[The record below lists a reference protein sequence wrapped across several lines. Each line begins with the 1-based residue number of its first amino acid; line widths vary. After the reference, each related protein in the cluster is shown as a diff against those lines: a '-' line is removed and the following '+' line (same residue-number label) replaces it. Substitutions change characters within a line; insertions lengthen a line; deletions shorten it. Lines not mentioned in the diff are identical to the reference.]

1 MTKTRKAIVI
11 FTTLAIL
18 CSFFVVVFA
27 VGNSGTEDEVLPSM
41 ANAYEYAQAPEGVY
55 VFRYYGSDPSA
66 DLDIDTSE
74 CVVDR
79 LYAYHSATSSV
90 VEIFAQ
96 AVSDYT
102 CTQTALYYVTAEQKV
117 YKTDYTGTNHEYLY
131 KCPQGA
137 ISMLSS
143 YFDTLYFIE
152 EQTRIM
158 NLDTCSKVVQEIWA
172 YEYLDWVFM
181 LDDTQLI
188 ATTTEEEDYLYDSA
202 TDTATRVSNVVAT
215 NMVTAA
221 VKGTS
226 SNNARSITP
235 NFVAMATQENNVSF
249 PIEPYLATPD
259 DDYSKVD
266 GFYYSRPSS
275 WFHNNGQEGCSTQN
289 CTRYS
294 GSGEC
299 KGFAK
304 YVHDVYAHMVH
315 DTSFDSNG
323 NSIANDVADGLW
335 EDRTCIIRHSYMNDA
350 NDIDDNT
357 LKLWPSDSKANIT
370 RIQEFFEGLHTG
382 AYVRYGK
389 YLPVKSATGEIIVSG
404 DDSPWNGCHSIV
416 FIASDN
422 DGIWVYECN
431 QEYDGNSNHGCGVF
445 IQYYTYVSLFR
456 YKYILNYVNHNYLDA
471 LDYYDADY
479 HTKGCT
485 ACVGSVR
492 QEHTNVDVLSYVDKY
507 NHRARF
513 DCCGGDTYVVA
524 HDDITS
530 TIRNGVD
537 HITKYHCCG
546 ESSAIVPHTGTVM
559 CNNITATKHTVSASC
574 CGVITEAHIY
584 SNDPDKIG
592 RCVVCNYEPVPGA
605 ELNGFENVEIN

>member
-1 MTKTRKAIVI
+1 MTKTRKTIVI

-27 VGNSGTEDEVLPSM
+27 VGNSGTEDGVLPSM
-41 ANAYEYAQAPEGVY
+41 ANAHEYAQAPEGVY

-158 NLDTCSKVVQEIWA
+158 NLDTASKVVQEIWA

-235 NFVAMATQENNVSF
+235 NFIAMATQENNVSF

-304 YVHDVYAHMVH
+304 YVHDVYAHMDI
-315 DTSFDSNG
+315 DTYIDTDEDG
-323 NSIANDVADGLW
+323 IADYDENVAADERW
-335 EDRTCIIRHSYMNDA
+335 ENRTCIIRHSYMNDA

-416 FIASDN
+416 FIASDD

-456 YKYILNYVNHNYLDA
+456 YKYILNYVNHDFTDTKA
-471 LDYYDADY
+471 PYDTDY
-479 HTKGCT
+479 HKVGCKNCGGYVLKKHYYT
-485 ACVGSVR
+485 ASYANSSQHRRTHCCDNTWYLENHTGSVTYAEISSSKHR
-492 QEHTNVDVLSYVDKY
+492 VKYTCCSGYVTQVHMFEY
-507 NHRARF
+507 NANNQRE
-513 DCCGGDTYVVA
+513 CILCGY
-524 HDDITS
+524 IS
-530 TIRNGVD
+530 N
-537 HITKYHCCG
+537 
-546 ESSAIVPHTGTVM
+546 SLL
-559 CNNITATKHTVSASC
+559 NI
-574 CGVITEAHIY
+574 E
-584 SNDPDKIG
+584 N
-592 RCVVCNYEPVPGA
+592 E
-605 ELNGFENVEIN
+605 ELN